1 MEDQASGLRNM
12 TVPDRETAR
21 APGRLRCIAI
31 GSGKGG
37 VGKTMLSVGLA
48 TSLAR
53 LNHKV
58 LVMDADLGL
67 ANVDLQMGVD
77 PTYTLQDVIFGSCRL
92 EDAVLHVEKGLSVL
106 AAAAGSPELVDMGD
120 ARRQVFVADLIRFA
134 GQYDF
139 LIIDSSAGIG
149 RGVTTFLG
157 AAPEVLV
164 VVANEPTSL
173 MDAYSLIKVLRQNT
187 PPPEIM
193 MVVNMVRTLDEGELL
208 ASRLNGITKRFLGA
222 DIPVAGVIV
231 HDPVVGDAI
240 RARTS
245 VVNYA
250 SRSGPSQCLQELAQF
265 IAAGECY
272 ARARGRL
279 QKPFFDKLAE
289 IGMNPEGLAKE

>member
-1 MEDQASGLRNM
+1 M
-12 TVPDRETAR
+12 TVPDREAVR
-21 APGRLRCIAI
+21 LPGRLRCIAV

-58 LVMDADLGL
+58 LVLDADLGL
-67 ANVDLQMGVD
+67 ANVDLQMGID
-77 PTYTLQDVIFGSCRL
+77 PTYTLQDVIFGSCRM
-92 EDAVLHVEKGLSVL
+92 EEAVIHVENGPSVL

-120 ARRQVFVADLIRFA
+120 ARRQVFVSELVRFA
-134 GQYDF
+134 GKYDF

-149 RGVTTFLG
+149 RGVTTFLS

-164 VVANEPTSL
+164 VVANEPTSI
-173 MDAYSLIKVLRQNT
+173 MDAYSLIKVLRQNPT
-187 PPPEIM
+187 PPEIM
-193 MVVNMVRTLDEGELL
+193 MVVNMVRSLDEGEML
-208 ASRLNGITKRFLGA
+208 AARLNGITKRFLGV

-250 SRSGPSQCLQELAQF
+250 SKSGPAQCLQALAEF
-265 IAAGECY
+265 IAAGECSS
-272 ARARGRL
+272 RARGRL
-279 QKPFFDKLAE
+279 QKPFFDRLAE